1 MLWLNFLQH
10 RQIRGRHHAPLAGK
24 SAFHLKISKH
34 LHEQLANI
42 SLDPDE
48 ILVSFDVTSLFTV
61 TPINESL
68 DIIKK
73 LLEEDDTLY
82 KRSNLGPEHIITL
95 LSFCLKTT
103 YFLYNGCSTSKMRGL
118 LWGVPSPP

>member
-1 MLWLNFLQH
+1 MAD
-10 RQIRGRHHAPLAGK
+10 IIGPLAGK
-24 SAFHLKISKH
+24 SEFHFKNSKH

-82 KRSNLGPEHIITL
+82 E
-95 LSFCLKTT
+95 
-103 YFLYNGCSTSKMRGL
+103 
-118 LWGVPSPP
+118 